1 MDKERERAWDKIVSR
16 TVSAN
21 PPPYDTDSCILE
33 WIDREARRLKGDT
46 EACALHKA
54 KQQATVLFKQQ
65 KAIIKARLKEDLTLL
80 HDETDKALNLAR
92 E

>member
-1 MDKERERAWDKIVSR
+1 MAWDKIVSH

-21 PPPYDTDSCILE
+21 PPPYDADSCILK
-33 WIDREARRLKGDT
+33 WIDHEARCLKGDA

-65 KAIIKARLKEDLTLL
+65 KAIIKARLEEDLTLL
-80 HDETDKALNLAR
+80 RDKTDKALNLAH